1 MTTMGLGQVVSASL
15 TQADHPVPSLPIVE
29 SSRNAVT
36 GPNGGRCMQRVI
48 LELETCSVAV
58 AHLLQ
63 AGEGQADGH
72 GQTVAGRDAKDDS
85 EDAGNGE
92 AGAGEDA
99 VAAAARW

>member
-1 MTTMGLGQVVSASL
+1 MAGQREA
-15 TQADHPVPSLPIVE
+15 
-29 SSRNAVT
+29 
-36 GPNGGRCMQRVI
+36 
-48 LELETCSVAV
+48 